1 MATGFQ
7 LARRGRIRDWLRGD
21 APASKG
27 AQAFMFVAAML
38 CGAALAGLLF
48 VGVWRHTAGEAASNK
63 AAQVNDHLALQVSR
77 RTIATLTAKLAHQQ
91 ALLAQANSAG
101 ARADAALTRSRSA
114 LTRSREELTRSRA
127 ALAHTQASGAAA
139 LHAVTARAAS
149 LSIAAST
156 LARAAATLRSELAAL
171 ESYVQNPGPTGIDP
185 GYLATQV
192 RYLDLSAVSAA
203 AAASDLARRAGA
215 LRN

>member
-7 LARRGRIRDWLRGD
+7 LSRRGRVRDWLRGD

-63 AAQVNDHLALQVSR
+63 AAQVSDHLALRISR
-77 RTIATLTAKLAHQQ
+77 QTVATLTARLAHQES
-91 ALLAQANSAG
+91 LLARASSAG
-101 ARADAALTRSRSA
+101 ARADATLARSRSA
-114 LTRSREELTRSRA
+114 LAQSRAALVQSRA
-127 ALAHTQASGAAA
+127 ALAHKQASDAAA
-139 LHAVTARAAS
+139 LHAVAARAAG
-149 LSIAAST
+149 LSVAAST
-156 LARAAATLRSELAAL
+156 LARATATLRSELAAL
-171 ESYVQNPGPTGIDP
+171 ESYAQNPGPTGIDP
-185 GYLATQV
+185 GYLATQM
-192 RYLDLSAVSAA
+192 RYLDLSAASAA

-215 LRN
+215 FQN